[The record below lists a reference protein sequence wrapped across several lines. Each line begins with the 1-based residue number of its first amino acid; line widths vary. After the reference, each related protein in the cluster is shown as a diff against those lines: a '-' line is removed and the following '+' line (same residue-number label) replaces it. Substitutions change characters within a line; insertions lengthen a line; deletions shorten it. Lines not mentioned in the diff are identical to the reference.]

1 MSIINYVALPRMSKK
16 IIVTILLPVFL
27 FACVALKPVEK
38 LTDEELADRYDKID
52 LQIYMVKRAASK
64 DNPSKYTGG
73 SGSLQ
78 SSYSS
83 GDIKKIKKLEAE
95 LEVVKQELVKRGY
108 IP

>member
-1 MSIINYVALPRMSKK
+1 MSKK

-64 DNPSKYTGG
+64 DNPSKYTGE

-83 GDIKKIKKLEAE
+83 GDIKKIKKLEAK
-95 LEVVKQELVKRGY
+95 LKVVRQELVKRGY

>member
-1 MSIINYVALPRMSKK
+1 MPIVNYAVLPKMSKK

-64 DNPSKYTGG
+64 DNPAKYPSG
-73 SGSLQ
+73 SGSSQ
-78 SSYSS
+78 SGYSN
-83 GDIKKIKKLEAE
+83 GDIKKIKKLEAN
-95 LEVVKQELVKRGY
+95 LEVARKELVKRGY

>member
-1 MSIINYVALPRMSKK
+1 MSKK

-52 LQIYMVKRAASK
+52 LQIYMVKRVASK

-95 LEVVKQELVKRGY
+95 LEVVRQELVKRGY

>member
-1 MSIINYVALPRMSKK
+1 MPIVNYAVLLKMCKK

-73 SGSLQ
+73 SGSSQ
-78 SSYSS
+78 SGYSN
-83 GDIKKIKKLEAE
+83 GDIKKIKKLEE
-95 LEVVKQELVKRGY
+95 KLRVVRQELTKRGY

>member
-1 MSIINYVALPRMSKK
+1 MPIVNYAVLLKMCKK

-83 GDIKKIKKLEAE
+83 GDIKKIKKLEGK
-95 LEVVKQELVKRGY
+95 LEVVRQELVKRGY

>member
-1 MSIINYVALPRMSKK
+1 MCKK
-16 IIVTILLPVFL
+16 IIVTVLLPVFL

-78 SSYSS
+78 SNYSS
-83 GDIKKIKKLEAE
+83 GDIKKIKKLEE
-95 LEVVKQELVKRGY
+95 KLRVVRQELTKRGY